1 MTAQKNYKSNFVYIF
16 FSVDRCQFVHEF
28 AGILAVV
35 PTESLVHPKQH
46 HASITEHFDR
56 LLNKKLI
63 AVIEDKVKLFTEP
76 ERAA

>member
-1 MTAQKNYKSNFVYIF
+1 MWLF
-16 FSVDRCQFVHEF
+16 FDRCQFVHEF

-76 ERAA
+76 ERAAWGVTLQRLPTQ

>member
-1 MTAQKNYKSNFVYIF
+1 MWLF
-16 FSVDRCQFVHEF
+16 VDRCQFVHEF

-46 HASITEHFDR
+46 HASIIEHFDR